1 MKKLLSFI
9 ACVLTSIT
17 MQGHDFEVN
26 GIFYNILSTTSEDPT
41 LKVEV
46 TYEGGSYDAYDE
58 YSGTVVIPETVRY
71 GGNTYTVTR
80 IGSDAFRDCKKLES
94 ITISKN
100 ISFISSYAFYNCKG
114 LKEIYYD
121 AESCVLSRVS
131 SSAESNWW
139 IFTNAGIES
148 NGITVVIGDNVNTI
162 PDGFLYSTGLVQ
174 GDSAP
179 QVIDVS
185 FSSQSKC
192 LSIGKYAFR
201 GLALKAISMPDCV
214 SSIGQYAFQNCSSLN
229 NIVIGKNT
237 TSIGGSAFSGCSSL
251 KKVYNRSDLVITKGS
266 TANGY
271 AGNYADIIYNKYR
284 ATSDDGFVCCSDSVL
299 YAYEGD
305 ATEITIPA
313 NVGGYAINSINSA
326 MFTSRSQITSVTVS
340 DGLLNIPS
348 SAFINC
354 TNLEKFYIQDGSK
367 PLEIGSNIIS
377 ANAPL
382 NTLYIGRSLTG
393 NVLTNKNIENV
404 EISSS
409 VTALPDN
416 CLAGCTNLKRVQ
428 YNSERPY
435 SINANCL
442 PSGVS
447 LYVPQRGLLNFF
459 SAEGWMDIDRIYC
472 QENGRRYFGLYA
484 ETIGDYTVKAN
495 GQTNPVVIVAEGDNL
510 TISAGSSYVAG
521 NDMVYLNGQ
530 DISYQLPYTEKMNR
544 RCTLKEINN
553 SELKTITMTKAGNLL
568 QQLGNISV
576 LPTITSLKLNGNIN
590 GTDIKMIRDM
600 ENLRYLDL
608 TDANIVEGGSAYYK
622 TYTTQNNAV
631 PQYAFYGLPKLW
643 VLNLPNS
650 ATEIGNY
657 AVSADDNLL
666 YTRIGDACKIIR
678 AYAFADSKMLGMSD
692 GGRNLTTISDY
703 AYRNC
708 SNLKIMNLGD
718 KVETIGIEA
727 YYDCVTLDSIH
738 WSAGL
743 KTIGSKAFQNCKS
756 LKYVDLLNNVTT
768 VGTSAFQGCTGITKL
783 NIHEN
788 VSSIN
793 TYAFADCSNLMSI
806 FNFRETPQTV
816 NANVFQGVDK
826 SVCSLTVPTDSYTEY
841 YLANVWK
848 DFVNLDA
855 LDVYYIAYY
864 VDDQLI
870 AKHYYRTGDVII
882 APETPAKEGY
892 TLTGWNGIPDVMP
905 ARNVTINATFT
916 EDKIVMG
923 DANGDGKVSI
933 GDVVTTVNYVL
944 EKPVPNFVYE
954 AANVDGD
961 SKVDMADVVQI
972 VNIVLGKASMAK
984 GAKAS
989 SIASGTM
996 AFGTTTQKEGK
1007 LIIPIELSNA
1017 CEMSAMQMD
1026 VRLPEGVNIES
1037 VDAGNAHVASWN
1049 KLANGNVRI
1058 MVYSMD
1064 NKTFANNGIANITV
1078 SANAAVNTSESIECL
1093 NIIECTP
1100 SASKFNCMDVS
1111 MDMPIITTIHS
1122 ATNDFK
1128 VYAEGRQIVIV
1139 SPTEGTVKISSVNGI
1154 AKSYSISAGKNV
1166 INVNSAGVFVVNN
1179 QKIVIK

>member
-46 TYEGGSYDAYDE
+46 TFEGGSYSAYDE

-71 GGNTYTVTR
+71 GGNTYTVTK
-80 IGSDAFRDCKKLES
+80 IGESAFNDCKKLES
-94 ITISKN
+94 ITISRN
-100 ISFISSYAFYNCKG
+100 ITLISKKAFFNCEC
-114 LKEIYYD
+114 LKEINFD
-121 AESCVLSRVS
+121 AENNTTGLD
-131 SSAESNWW
+131 A
-139 IFTNAGIES
+139 FTNAGLKS
-148 NGITVVIGDNVNTI
+148 GGITLNIGSNVKSVPSYFFTR
-162 PDGFLYSTGLVQ
+162 DSYSTYKY
-174 GDSAP
+174 P
-179 QVIDVS
+179 NITEII
-185 FSSQSKC
+185 FSSQSQC
-192 LSIGKYAFR
+192 LSIGVYAFK
-201 GLALKAISMPDCV
+201 GLSVLKTIKIPDSV
-214 SSIGQYAFQNCSSLN
+214 TSIGSLAFQDCSSLN
-229 NIVIGKNT
+229 NIVIGKNMT
-237 TSIGGSAFSGCSSL
+237 LIDGSAFSGCTSL
-251 KKVYNRSDLVITKGS
+251 KKVYNRSDIVITKGS
-266 TANGY
+266 SANGNVGY
-271 AGNYADIIYNKYR
+271 YADIIYNKYR

-313 NVGGYAINSINSA
+313 SVGGYAINSINSA
-326 MFTSRSQITSVTVS
+326 MFTSHSQITSVTVS

-393 NVLTNKNIENV
+393 NVLTNKDIENV

-409 VTALPDN
+409 VTTLPDN

-459 SAEGWMDIDRIYC
+459 SAEGWMDIDKIYC

-553 SELKTITMTKAGNLL
+553 SELKTVTMTKAGNLL
-568 QQLGNISV
+568 LQLGNISV

-600 ENLRYLDL
+600 DNLRYLDL

-768 VGTSAFQGCTGITKL
+768 VGASAFQGCTGITKL

-793 TYAFADCSNLMSI
+793 IYAFADCSNLKSI

-826 SVCSLTVPTDSYTEY
+826 NTCSLTVPTDSYTEY

-848 DFVNLDA
+848 DFVNLNS
-855 LDVYYIAYY
+855 LDVFYIAYY
-864 VDDQLI
+864 VDGQMI
-870 AKHYYRTGDVII
+870 AKHYYRTGDAII

-905 ARNVTINATFT
+905 AKNVTINATFN
-916 EDKIVMG
+916 EDKLVMG

-944 EKPVPNFVYE
+944 EKPVSKFVFE
-954 AANVDGD
+954 AADVDLD
-961 SKVDMADVVQI
+961 NEVDMADVVQI
-972 VNIVLGKASMAK
+972 VNIVLGKTTMAK
-984 GAKAS
+984 ATIMNVS
-989 SIASGTM
+989 SATAGIMTLGIA
-996 AFGTTTQKEGK
+996 TQNADK
-1007 LIIPIELSNA
+1007 LTIPIELSNA
-1017 CEMSAMQMD
+1017 GEMSAVQMD

-1037 VDAGNAHVASWN
+1037 VDAANTHVASWN
-1049 KLANGNVRI
+1049 KLSNGNVRL
-1058 MVYSMD
+1058 MVYSMS
-1064 NKTFANNGIANITV
+1064 NKTFANNTVANITLTT
-1078 SANAAVNTSESIECL
+1078 NEDINTFESIDCS

-1100 SASKFNCMDVS
+1100 TASKLACENVS
-1111 MDMPIITTIHS
+1111 MEMPAITAINNS
-1122 ATNDFK
+1122 VDNGLK
-1128 VYAEGRQIVIV
+1128 VYAEGENIVIE
-1139 SPTEGTVKISSVNGI
+1139 SPTECIVKVASINGV
-1154 AKSYSISAGKNV
+1154 AKTYSIYAGKNV
-1166 INVNSAGVFVVNN
+1166 VNTNGAGVYVVNN